1 MTIKIQYL
9 ILKLFCCSREVL
21 WKGLNLFP
29 ACFHFFIMQFNCL
42 TSEIGIVKTHW
53 GANYLCL
60 FSNFFRYK
68 IIEDKKAIFGMGSE
82 KKRSQPRFM
91 CWITECS
98 NRFVPHLCINIFL
111 WKKKIIMIS
120 GPRLDMSV
128 EREITELQVQSVLY
142 SMCLCLYGL

>member
-29 ACFHFFIMQFNCL
+29 ACFHFSIMQFNCL

-98 NRFVPHLCINIFL
+98 NRFVPHLCVNIFL
-111 WKKKIIMIS
+111 WKKKINSMK
-120 GPRLDMSV
+120 
-128 EREITELQVQSVLY
+128 QSQDYPTLFHSLHTTLKFY
-142 SMCLCLYGL
+142 NRKNGQFSS